1 VDLCQGLGSS
11 QRGARDGMV
20 KGLGLGFGR
29 WRGDQGRLGLG
40 GGRGLRQE
48 LDLFADGAA

>member
-29 WRGDQGRLGLG
+29 
-40 GGRGLRQE
+40 
-48 LDLFADGAA
+48 